1 MRQPHNSLA
10 AVLLAAG
17 LLAGCSSADPAGQDL
32 CARYDDLKS
41 AMGDLEAAPRL
52 DTADAAAVQKQA
64 DALRLQAD
72 KVRDTLDQVQRVSE
86 GRLDTLIATARLS
99 VDAMRE
105 SLIVARY
112 DAAET
117 LGPKIT
123 EAQAN
128 VREAYAPVASALDA
142 QCSTK

>member
-41 AMGDLEAAPRL
+41 AVGDLEAAPRL

-86 GRLDTLIATARLS
+86 GRLDTMIATARLS